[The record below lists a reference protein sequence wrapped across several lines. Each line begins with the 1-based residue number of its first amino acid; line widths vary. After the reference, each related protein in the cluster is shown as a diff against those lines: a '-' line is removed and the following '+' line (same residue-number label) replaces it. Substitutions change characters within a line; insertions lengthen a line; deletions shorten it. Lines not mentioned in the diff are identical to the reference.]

1 MSKSKDKIT
10 IEFVGTSSEGV
21 TGSMYYLTFN
31 DKQILLEAGLYQTSG
46 DDILKQ
52 YKVNTRNY
60 KVPFKD
66 LDAVII
72 SHFHTDHCGLVPYL
86 FARGYRGNVYIPKGN
101 KALARIMWEDSLKI
115 FESDCVKLEK
125 RYNMNASPIY
135 TQEDI
140 EMALEHLVELPFNDS
155 IVLFDDLII
164 QYYHASHIVNAAQ
177 IHLTFKLGE
186 TIKTLGFTGDIG
198 SDIDKDYIL
207 PYKPLPFSDIV
218 LGECTYGGSHKT
230 HKQKDRDKDI
240 EKIKCVIDQCCQH
253 DTQKVV
259 FGTFS
264 LNRLQDI
271 LTTLYKIYGEDE
283 TFATPIIVDAP
294 LGIKI
299 CNLWDKLVE
308 KNIHLWQQVMSWKN
322 IVWVNSFEESQEWQ
336 KLKTSQVVISSSNF
350 LKNGRIVSWL
360 KSVLP
365 NENSRIMLCGY
376 AGDKDS
382 VAYQIQHCKKWVTID
397 GERVRSR
404 ANVIQLTSFS
414 SHACRNELIDRYTND
429 LYYNKIYLI
438 HSESNGKQDFSKMLR
453 TSLSNA
459 DRSAKVHTPVMGD
472 KINF

>member
-1 MSKSKDKIT
+1 
-10 IEFVGTSSEGV
+10 
-21 TGSMYYLTFN
+21 
-31 DKQILLEAGLYQTSG
+31 
-46 DDILKQ
+46 
-52 YKVNTRNY
+52 
-60 KVPFKD
+60 
-66 LDAVII
+66 
-72 SHFHTDHCGLVPYL
+72 
-86 FARGYRGNVYIPKGN
+86 
-101 KALARIMWEDSLKI
+101 
-115 FESDCVKLEK
+115 
-125 RYNMNASPIY
+125 
-135 TQEDI
+135 
-140 EMALEHLVELPFNDS
+140 
-155 IVLFDDLII
+155 
-164 QYYHASHIVNAAQ
+164 
-177 IHLTFKLGE
+177 
-186 TIKTLGFTGDIG
+186 
-198 SDIDKDYIL
+198 
-207 PYKPLPFSDIV
+207 
-218 LGECTYGGSHKT
+218 
-230 HKQKDRDKDI
+230 
-240 EKIKCVIDQCCQH
+240 
-253 DTQKVV
+253 V

-459 DRSAKVHTPVMGD
+459 DRSAKVHTPAMGD